1 MEMFITALVNDIIK
15 PSIGDNYRKFTP
27 FLLTLFFF
35 ILLNNI
41 MGLIPIFPGG
51 ANVTGNISITF
62 VLAFCSFVAI
72 NVFGSREYWKEI
84 IWPDVPIW
92 MKAPPFPILPI
103 IEFFGIFIK
112 PFALMIRLFANIFA
126 GHTIILVLSSLIF
139 ITATLGFAINAGM
152 TIVSILFSV
161 FMLFLELLV
170 AFIQAY
176 IFTMLSSMFIG
187 FAQEKK

>member
-1 MEMFITALVNDIIK
+1 
-15 PSIGDNYRKFTP
+15 
-27 FLLTLFFF
+27 
-35 ILLNNI
+35 
-41 MGLIPIFPGG
+41 
-51 ANVTGNISITF
+51 
-62 VLAFCSFVAI
+62 
-72 NVFGSREYWKEI
+72 
-84 IWPDVPIW
+84 
-92 MKAPPFPILPI
+92 
-103 IEFFGIFIK
+103 
-112 PFALMIRLFANIFA
+112 MIRLLANIFA

-152 TIVSILFSV
+152 AIVSILFSV

>member
-1 MEMFITALVNDIIK
+1 
-15 PSIGDNYRKFTP
+15 
-27 FLLTLFFF
+27 
-35 ILLNNI
+35 